1 MGAKCGGIKAGGP
14 VSQHLAVSVQRLRAL
29 PRAVALAWPHA
40 LGAPWLEL
48 LWEVDRTSVFHTKR
62 SGCLQLSLGSRRHE
76 PSYAVTLPRGQIVR
90 GVVNTPGAI
99 LRTARGEAP
108 AIASGKGRRRGR
120 AGDGLGRKEHRE
132 REAATARPP
141 WQLARG
147 VEFRCS
153 QVGEGPPLERSRA
166 EPRASRREGLV
177 LVARGSCGS
186 CELTDSSWF
195 LRSFVLAPCMR
206 SCARIARRPFASDNC
221 WDTRL

>member
-1 MGAKCGGIKAGGP
+1 MTSARLAASRGFSAAQGFAKGCGTGLATCVGSTVAGTVVGSGP
-14 VSQHLAVSVQRLRAL
+14 DLSIPYEAV
-29 PRAVALAWPHA
+29 
-40 LGAPWLEL
+40 
-48 LWEVDRTSVFHTKR
+48 R
-62 SGCLQLSLGSRRHE
+62 SGAAVMSRHM
-76 PSYAVTLPRGQIVR
+76 PSLPRGQIVR

-108 AIASGKGRRRGR
+108 AIVNVRKREEKGTGRG
-120 AGDGLGRKEHRE
+120 GLGRKEHRE

-153 QVGEGPPLERSRA
+153 QVGEGPPRERSRA

-177 LVARGSCGS
+177 LVARGSFGS